1 MTLPEVTTP
10 KALANLPRD
19 RDPFAIA
26 YTTARDAWKRAY
38 QQGRNQMAYQIATN
52 TAGAFYVVETAEGRI
67 VRICRKC
74 EDRANAEQLLRDLA
88 RWRF

>member
-1 MTLPEVTTP
+1 
-10 KALANLPRD
+10 
-19 RDPFAIA
+19 
-26 YTTARDAWKRAY
+26 
-38 QQGRNQMAYQIATN
+38 MAYQIATN